1 MDEQTTTADDPP
13 PRSPA
18 GTPVGG
24 VVEVDVVD
32 ATGRLSRALC
42 RDLCARLERA
52 VRTLGAAGE
61 VRARVVGDSEMASL
75 HGRHLG
81 DATTTDV
88 LTFDLREGGGGGA
101 GGAGGEASGA
111 GPLDVDLVLC
121 LDEAER
127 QARERGHGAG
137 EELVLYALHGVLHCL
152 GHDDHDEQDAA
163 RMHAEEDRVLR
174 AIGVG
179 AVYARSEGVD
189 AGGAS

>member
-24 VVEVDVVD
+24 VIEVDLVD
-32 ATGRLSRALC
+32 ATGRLSRARC
-42 RDLCARLERA
+42 VALCARLELA
-52 VRTLGAAGE
+52 VRALGAVGE
-61 VRARVVGDSEMASL
+61 VRARVVGDREMASL

-88 LTFDLREGGGGGA
+88 LTFDLRGGGK
-101 GGAGGEASGA
+101 
-111 GPLDVDLVLC
+111 GPLDADLVLC

-137 EELVLYALHGVLHCL
+137 EELLLYALHGVLHCL
-152 GHDDHDEQDAA
+152 GHDDHDDEDAA

-179 AVYARSEGVD
+179 AVYARREGVD
-189 AGGAS
+189 AGGGS